1 MIYDIAG
8 LRIDIQ
14 NKYAYTTKFCQNYLS
29 ADQTAPIDLVATV
42 TEEQFAEEKKNSEQ
56 FSDGYIENI
65 CLYRSICLQLPQL
78 DRFLLHASVLEC
90 NGSGYAFLG
99 RSGTGKSTHTKLWLD
114 HIEGTR
120 VVNGDKPIL
129 QFNGTEFMVYGTPW
143 NGKEGLGCNATV
155 PLRGLC
161 FLEQAK
167 ENSIRKLTPA
177 ETSNRLFKQVLL
189 PQDEESVVA
198 TLDLLDKMIA
208 VTPAYLLKCDISETA
223 VKTSYEALTNL
234 PYQKKEDKEHEN

>member
-90 NGSGYAFLG
+90 NGLGYAFLG
-99 RSGTGKSTHTKLWLD
+99 RSGTGKSTHTKLWLKAFPSA
-114 HIEGTR
+114 R

-129 QFNGTEFMVYGTPW
+129 QHKDGQFIAHGTPW
-143 NGKEGLGCNATV
+143 QGKEGWGCNASV
-155 PLRGLC
+155 PLHGLC

-167 ENSIRKLTPA
+167 ENSIKKLSPA
-177 ETSNRLFKQVLL
+177 EVSSRLFVQILL
-189 PQDEESVVA
+189 PQEEGAVVK
-198 TLDLLDKMIA
+198 TLELTDKLISSI
-208 VTPAYLLKCDISETA
+208 PAYLLRCDISNEA
-223 VKTSYEALTNL
+223 VKTSYEALTGS
-234 PYQKKEDKEHEN
+234 PYPEKQ